1 MPHKAFSFHV
11 KADDISEDGIFEGY
25 ASTFGN
31 KDQGGD
37 IVVQGAFDR
46 WLDEWKN
53 SGDVVPILFN
63 HQSGLLLGKYLDFK
77 ADPKGL
83 WAKGQLNLDT
93 NEGREK
99 RSLMKQG
106 ALSGLSIGY
115 DFYPGGLRFSQE
127 DDAYLLTS
135 LKLWEVSLCTFPM
148 NLSARVSD
156 VKSAML
162 CGREITI
169 REIEKALKE
178 LGFSQKQAKVIALKA
193 SATLVE
199 SKSDPSST
207 RRDGG
212 IDETELKQLA
222 AASKRIAATVKRM
235 I

>member
-1 MPHKAFSFHV
+1 MPHKAFAFKV
-11 KADDISEDGIFEGY
+11 KASDIGDDGTFEGY

-37 IVVQGAFDR
+37 IVMAGAFDR

-53 SGDVVPILFN
+53 SDDVIPILFN

-77 ADPKGL
+77 PDSKGL

-93 NEGREK
+93 NDGREK

-115 DFYPGGLRFSQE
+115 DFYPGGIRFSPE
-127 DDAYLLTS
+127 EDAYLLTS

-162 CGREITI
+162 CGKEVTI

-178 LGFSQKQAKVIALKA
+178 LGFSQKNAKIIAKNA
-193 SATLVE
+193 SEKLAETQNDE
-199 SKSDPSST
+199 GST

-212 IDETELKQLA
+212 IDETELKKLA
-222 AASKRIAATVKRM
+222 AASKRMAATVKRM
-235 I
+235 L

>member
-1 MPHKAFSFHV
+1 MPHKAFSFKV
-11 KADDISEDGIFEGY
+11 ESDISEDGIFQGY

-53 SGDVVPILFN
+53 SDDVVPILFN
-63 HQSGLLLGKYLDFK
+63 HQSGLLLGKYLEFK

-93 NEGREK
+93 VEGKEK

-135 LKLWEVSLCTFPM
+135 LKIWEVSLCTFPM

-156 VKSAML
+156 VKAAMQ
-162 CGREITI
+162 CGKEVSI
-169 REIEKALKE
+169 RQIEKSLKE

-193 SATLVE
+193 SATLAE
-199 SKSDPSST
+199 SNSESST

-212 IDETELKQLA
+212 IDETELKQLS
-222 AASKRIAATVKRM
+222 AASKRLLEKAKGM
-235 I
+235 N

>member
-1 MPHKAFSFHV
+1 MPHKAFSFKV
-11 KADDISEDGIFEGY
+11 KASDIGEDGIFEGY

-37 IVVQGAFDR
+37 IVMKGAFDR
-46 WLDEWKN
+46 WLDEWKS

-63 HQSGLLLGKYLDFK
+63 HQSGLLLGKYLEFRPD
-77 ADPKGL
+77 AKGL
-83 WAKGQLNLDT
+83 WAKGQLNLET

-115 DFYPGGLRFSQE
+115 DFYPGGIRFSAE
-127 DDAYLLTS
+127 EDAYLLTS

-162 CGREITI
+162 CGKEVTI

-193 SATLVE
+193 SATLTD
-199 SKSDPSST
+199 SKSDEGST

-212 IDETELKQLA
+212 LDEIELEELA
-222 AASKRIAATVKRM
+222 AASKRMAATVKRM
-235 I
+235 L